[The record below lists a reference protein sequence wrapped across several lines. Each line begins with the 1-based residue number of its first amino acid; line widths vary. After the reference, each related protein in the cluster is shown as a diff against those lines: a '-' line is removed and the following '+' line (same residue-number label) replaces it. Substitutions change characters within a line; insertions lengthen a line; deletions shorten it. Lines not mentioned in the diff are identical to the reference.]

1 MIVLRVV
8 CLREILVLLFFDKNI
23 LIHVNLE
30 IIALFFI
37 CYELGYEGICYDIT
51 TRY

>member
-23 LIHVNLE
+23 LINLE

-51 TRY
+51 RY